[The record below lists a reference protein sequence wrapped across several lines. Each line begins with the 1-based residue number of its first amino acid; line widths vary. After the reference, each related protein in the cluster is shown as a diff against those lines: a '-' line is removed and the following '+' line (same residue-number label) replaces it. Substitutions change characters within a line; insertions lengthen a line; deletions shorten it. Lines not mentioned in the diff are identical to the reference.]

1 MSPKHGSRA
10 RSMDAEMAVDRGRM
24 VERRSDLP
32 KIALKKACLKVSY
45 LKPSLWVLRLLQA
58 GWKWKYMGK
67 ERNYLPNTVIS
78 GTNNILLSWC
88 GTRVVGLQT
97 VRGQGRDGVLVR
109 VLLL

>member
-67 ERNYLPNTVIS
+67 ERKLPFSFLKEACKLIK
-78 GTNNILLSWC
+78 
-88 GTRVVGLQT
+88 
-97 VRGQGRDGVLVR
+97 GVLQFYLVFLYFF
-109 VLLL
+109 VHQLVWNIHV